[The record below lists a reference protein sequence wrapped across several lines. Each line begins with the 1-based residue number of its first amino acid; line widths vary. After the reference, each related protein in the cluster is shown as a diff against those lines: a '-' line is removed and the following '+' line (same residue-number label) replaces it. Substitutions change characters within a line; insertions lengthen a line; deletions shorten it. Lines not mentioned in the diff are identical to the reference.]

1 MVTHSS
7 LTHTPA
13 SFPVIKLVGNS
24 ILLPMEQFLLI
35 FVNLNHEH
43 NVHQCAEGCLYW
55 LFGPVGPRGGSSITL
70 TPLTPPTPLK
80 FIKSVKV
87 FGIFLDVSSICQ
99 VMLQFYQLFF
109 KFMKVTL

>member
-43 NVHQCAEGCLYW
+43 NVHQCAVGCVDW
-55 LFGPVGPRGGSSITL
+55 FVWSSGGS
-70 TPLTPPTPLK
+70 
-80 FIKSVKV
+80 
-87 FGIFLDVSSICQ
+87 
-99 VMLQFYQLFF
+99 
-109 KFMKVTL
+109 

>member
-24 ILLPMEQFLLI
+24 ILPYMEQFLLI

-43 NVHQCAEGCLYW
+43 NVHQCAVGCLY
-55 LFGPVGPRGGSSITL
+55 
-70 TPLTPPTPLK
+70 
-80 FIKSVKV
+80 FIKVWDPKRILMILNGCPV
-87 FGIFLDVSSICQ
+87 RKGIHKNMIKDNILD
-99 VMLQFYQLFF
+99 
-109 KFMKVTL
+109 